1 MKCSRRRQGGVAG
14 DSGRQKLST
23 NLYIQNVLAC
33 YATWPTVSRG
43 SSNEEELRTGNWKQ
57 KQKRGETLNTNSI
70 RIFYALRKCKGSRGR
85 QLRQRQAAY
94 AGKAQNKQHKLF
106 RQATEPRQRERREE
120 RRGGGVQSSV
130 AVSILAA
137 RRQSELEMSSQIG
150 AARAAFMLHLC
161 SPRNTLE
168 CKAKPDRGGQRERGL
183 QQKLKKLHN
192 EPELKVQQKRI
203 ITAYLMAHYELLC
216 LVYQERWLLLLLLCV
231 YNTLHVSSCRLAQ
244 GVYKAGASTVLVQS
258 LLF

>member
-1 MKCSRRRQGGVAG
+1 MKCSRRRRGGVAG

-85 QLRQRQAAY
+85 GRQHMPAKRKISSTNCSDRRQS
-94 AGKAQNKQHKLF
+94 QD
-106 RQATEPRQRERREE
+106 RERDGKRD
-120 RRGGGVQSSV
+120 GGRVQSSV

-168 CKAKPDRGGQRERGL
+168 CKAKPDRGGQREWGREREG
-183 QQKLKKLHN
+183 
-192 EPELKVQQKRI
+192 EECEL
-203 ITAYLMAHYELLC
+203 EG
-216 LVYQERWLLLLLLCV
+216 
-231 YNTLHVSSCRLAQ
+231 SCSRN
-244 GVYKAGASTVLVQS
+244 
-258 LLF
+258 